1 MTREFELRLVGHP
14 AGDGELLAS
23 DAVAII
29 AAFKELA
36 YRLTRAAADKAGLGR
51 TDAALERLAEVR
63 VALRGGGNRLV
74 FTVGDPDALDID
86 PNAPDVDEAFWRL
99 VRGLE
104 ANRRP
109 SGVSDS
115 VAESVDDLL
124 VALQRAASGVEIVA
138 QRRKPIVLTTR
149 MLDRR
154 PWQRRPAPATDAQ
167 LHGMLEMVD
176 LHTGRFRLR
185 APDGSAVDLIEVVN
199 ANLAAALVGSH
210 VAATGVLAVGG
221 GTRHHRME
229 QPMVAA
235 SEPLVVEPGVAGFV
249 RVLPGQTSIDDY
261 VDDAAPDELPLGE
274 APGADEQPDA
284 APTETADPAPA
295 RPRTRRAVPDEQMGF
310 LLDL

>member
-14 AGDGELLAS
+14 AGEGELLAS

-29 AAFKELA
+29 GAFKELA

-63 VALRGGGNRLV
+63 VALRSGGNRLV

-86 PNAPDVDEAFWRL
+86 PNAPDVDDAFWRI

-104 ANRRP
+104 SNRRP
-109 SGVSDS
+109 GAVSDS

-124 VALQRAASGVEIVA
+124 VALQRACSAVEVVGP
-138 QRRKPIVLTTR
+138 RRKPVVLTTR

-199 ANLAAALVGSH
+199 AGLAAALVGSH

-229 QPMVAA
+229 QPMIAP
-235 SEPLVVEPGVAGFV
+235 SEPVPVETGPGSFV

-261 VDDAAPDELPLGE
+261 VGDDTLVDVP
-274 APGADEQPDA
+274 EQPAPEPRA
-284 APTETADPAPA
+284 ARS
-295 RPRTRRAVPDEQMGF
+295 RPVRRPEPPEQTGL